1 MLPRERVQAAFDHQP
16 SDKVPIYQ
24 AGFSSWAGSIVLG
37 REAYVGGGIQQYRE
51 ARALWEGPDAH
62 AEYLER
68 SRQDAFDIAEVLD
81 LDLIRPSYW
90 RMNEKPTKRLDE
102 YTFFYGDENGT
113 WRVMRFNP
121 QTELYQVAAR
131 SPQPELTMDDLER
144 SVASDPP
151 SPDSYKPT
159 PASWPDLTAAVER
172 FPNRAIPGF
181 GTGLCI
187 PRETVWLEACVL
199 RPDLVGKYLD
209 RQLAHVPGN
218 VAVMKEI
225 GLKYLCGGGD
235 LAGPLGPLYSP
246 KVFHDLM
253 APRLKRI
260 TEICH
265 EHGCYHGF
273 ASDGNLWP
281 VAEDLFGYAEVDFFY
296 ELDRRAGMDLARL
309 RQTFPHLTLWGG
321 INSQTL
327 HQGTVED
334 VRVETLTAL
343 EAAQEHTSMVIGCS
357 NQIVAGTPPEN
368 IEVMLETMREH
379 R

>member
-1 MLPRERVQAAFDHQP
+1 MLPKERVQAAFDHVP

-51 ARALWEGPDAH
+51 ARALWEGEEAH
-62 AEYLER
+62 AEYIAR
-68 SRQDAFDIAEVLD
+68 SRQDAFDIAETLD

-90 RMNEKPTKRLDE
+90 RMNEKPTKRIDE
-102 YTFFYGDENGT
+102 YTFFYGDENAT
-113 WRVMRFNP
+113 WRVMQFNP
-121 QTELYQVAAR
+121 KTELYQIAAR
-131 SPQPELTMDDLER
+131 SPRPELTLADLER
-144 SVASDPP
+144 SVAGETP
-151 SPDSYKPT
+151 SPDTHHPT
-159 PASWPDLTAAVER
+159 PANWPDLTAAVER
-172 FPNRAIPGF
+172 FPTRAVPGF

-187 PRETVWLEACVL
+187 PREPIWLEACLL
-199 RPDLVGKYLD
+199 RPDLVAKYLD

-218 VAVMKEI
+218 VRVMKEI
-225 GLKYLCGGGD
+225 GLSYLCGGGD
-235 LAGPLGPLYSP
+235 FAGPLGPLYSP

-281 VAEDLFGYAEVDFFY
+281 VADDLFGYAEVDFFY

-321 INSQTL
+321 INSETL
-327 HQGTVED
+327 HQGTVEE

-368 IEVMLETMREH
+368 IEVMLETLREH